1 MEPSPD
7 ISTRHQI
14 LYHSRSEFLTY
25 GFTKVTVDEICAAL
39 GMSKKTM
46 YQHFQSKEELVSEVV
61 ELTFGEFRSGLDN
74 ILADNSKPFTD
85 KLHGLLSFLAA
96 NITNMISQPFLN
108 DVNKKLPH
116 IGRRIE
122 QFRQDMIYTRFDAL
136 IEEGIKQGWIRSNIN
151 KQLFVMMWLNS
162 IQSIAKPDVLAHLP
176 LTLNEVIDSV
186 FNTFFLG
193 VLTAEAKTNFQ
204 ETSSWA

>member
-1 MEPSPD
+1 MEPSSNTD
-7 ISTRHQI
+7 TRQQI
-14 LYHSRSEFLTY
+14 LYHSRNQFLTF

-46 YQHFQSKEELVSEVV
+46 YQHFQSKDALVSEVV
-61 ELTFGEFRSGLDN
+61 EFTFTEFRTGLDD
-74 ILADNSKPFTD
+74 ILADDNKPFAE
-85 KLHGLLSFLAA
+85 KLRGLLNFLAA

-108 DVNKKLPH
+108 DVQKKLPH
-116 IGRRIE
+116 IGRRID
-122 QFRQDMIYTRFDAL
+122 QFRQDMIYTRFSAL
-136 IEEGIKQGWIRSNIN
+136 IEEGIEQGWIRSDIN

-186 FNTFFLG
+186 FNIFFLG
-193 VLTAEAKTNFQ
+193 VLTTEAKTHFQ
-204 ETSSWA
+204 ETSS